1 MYYSEE
7 EGEYLPCY
15 KDCLFCFDKEQNL
28 IDDEGNNYLNM
39 NCLSCNKSDNFI
51 YFTKTAKNC
60 LNCKS
65 QNKYVNSAKTFC
77 IDNIP
82 DGYYLINSE
91 TNEINITELANKV
104 KFYEDNGKS
113 IVLKS
118 EHELF
123 EAF

>member
-1 MYYSEE
+1 
-7 EGEYLPCY
+7 
-15 KDCLFCFDKEQNL
+15 
-28 IDDEGNNYLNM
+28 M

-91 TNEINITELANKV
+91 TNECLELRSDYKSFITRII
-104 KFYEDNGKS
+104 S
-113 IVLKS
+113 
-118 EHELF
+118 
-123 EAF
+123 